1 MGQAYTYC
9 CTNADT
15 ETDKN
20 LTLAPKFQGDNQT
33 KVSQHH
39 PLTIPQE
46 TKEKLQEQSSDE
58 DFFER
63 EEKKVE
69 KKKRYTKIGDK
80 YTKGRMI
87 NKGAFGHVY

>member
-33 KVSQHH
+33 KVSQNFS
-39 PLTIPQE
+39 LTFTQE
-46 TKEKLQEQSSDE
+46 TKEKLQE
-58 DFFER
+58 
-63 EEKKVE
+63 
-69 KKKRYTKIGDK
+69 
-80 YTKGRMI
+80 
-87 NKGAFGHVY
+87 

>member
-33 KVSQHH
+33 KVSQDF
-39 PLTIPQE
+39 PLISSQE
-46 TKEKLQEQSSDE
+46 TKEKLQE
-58 DFFER
+58 
-63 EEKKVE
+63 
-69 KKKRYTKIGDK
+69 
-80 YTKGRMI
+80 
-87 NKGAFGHVY
+87 